1 MEFLKKV
8 KEGDYPTDYLLTRLR
23 IRRASLTKDLMGQGI
38 DSIAGRSE
46 GDIWESLLRDYQW
59 VYDQMNKR
67 LHEIF
72 QPFFLYAELRTIII
86 CLRYKKAADKNKIKN
101 VLLLSLLSEKN
112 KNTL

>member
-8 KEGDYPTDYLLTRLR
+8 KEGDYPTDYLLTRLQDKKGIFNKR
-23 IRRASLTKDLMGQGI
+23 PDGSRHRFNCRALWE
-38 DSIAGRSE
+38 R

-72 QPFFLYAELRTIII
+72 SPFPL
-86 CLRYKKAADKNKIKN
+86 C
-101 VLLLSLLSEKN
+101 
-112 KNTL
+112 